1 MPDSGIVAA
10 GGAGYDRAAAHTI
23 SGERWKRVSKAPFL
37 DQGGDMRR
45 LPTILVVGVSVV
57 LVAVAVGQVS
67 SAAPTK
73 RAAGDSVAR
82 GQDHRG
88 GTMKLLAKAA
98 GGTLDPQVN
107 YTLQYWNLFQETY
120 DGLLAFKKAG
130 GDAAFDV
137 VPDIATSLP
146 KPTNGGKTWV
156 FKIRK
161 GIKFSNGKT
170 VTPSDV
176 VASFQ
181 RIFKVKSPT
190 SGTFYAGSVG
200 ADACLKKPATCT
212 LKGGVIGNDKKGTVT
227 INLVA
232 PDPEFK
238 YRLAVP
244 HASIVPANSPPR
256 DAGTRP
262 IPGTGAYYFAKYD
275 PNKQLVM
282 KRNPYFKVWS
292 KDAQPD
298 GYPDQIT
305 QDFGLTVE
313 AQITAIENGQYD
325 WTLEAPP
332 ADRLGEIGTK
342 YASQVHVEPLT
353 AFWYLTLN
361 TRMAPFTNLKARQA
375 LNYAIDRNATI
386 KIFGGANLGTASC
399 QVLPAGFP
407 GHVDYC
413 PYTKNPGKKWSAP
426 DMAKARKLVKES
438 GTAGTSVSVYSPD
451 DEVNKA
457 MAVYVQSVLNQL
469 GYKAKVKPI
478 SGNIFFTYVQNT
490 KNKVQV
496 SIQQWYQDYPTASDF
511 LYILFGCESFHP
523 GSDSSINI
531 AGFCNKKI
539 NAQMHK
545 ALKLAVTSED
555 AANAL
560 WSKIDRMV
568 TDQAPMV
575 TLFNP
580 KHIDFVSKRVGN
592 FTFSKQFYWLVDQS
606 WVK

>member
-1 MPDSGIVAA
+1 
-10 GGAGYDRAAAHTI
+10 
-23 SGERWKRVSKAPFL
+23 
-37 DQGGDMRR
+37 
-45 LPTILVVGVSVV
+45 
-57 LVAVAVGQVS
+57 
-67 SAAPTK
+67 
-73 RAAGDSVAR
+73 
-82 GQDHRG
+82 
-88 GTMKLLAKAA
+88 
-98 GGTLDPQVN
+98 
-107 YTLQYWNLFQETY
+107 
-120 DGLLAFKKAG
+120 
-130 GDAAFDV
+130 
-137 VPDIATSLP
+137 
-146 KPTNGGKTWV
+146 
-156 FKIRK
+156 
-161 GIKFSNGKT
+161 
-170 VTPSDV
+170 
-176 VASFQ
+176 
-181 RIFKVKSPT
+181 
-190 SGTFYAGSVG
+190 
-200 ADACLKKPATCT
+200 
-212 LKGGVIGNDKKGTVT
+212 
-227 INLVA
+227 
-232 PDPEFK
+232 
-238 YRLAVP
+238 
-244 HASIVPANSPPR
+244 
-256 DAGTRP
+256 
-262 IPGTGAYYFAKYD
+262 
-275 PNKQLVM
+275 
-282 KRNPYFKVWS
+282 
-292 KDAQPD
+292 
-298 GYPDQIT
+298 
-305 QDFGLTVE
+305 
-313 AQITAIENGQYD
+313 
-325 WTLEAPP
+325 
-332 ADRLGEIGTK
+332 
-342 YASQVHVEPLT
+342 
-353 AFWYLTLN
+353 
-361 TRMAPFTNLKARQA
+361 
-375 LNYAIDRNATI
+375 
-386 KIFGGANLGTASC
+386 
-399 QVLPAGFP
+399 VLPAGFP